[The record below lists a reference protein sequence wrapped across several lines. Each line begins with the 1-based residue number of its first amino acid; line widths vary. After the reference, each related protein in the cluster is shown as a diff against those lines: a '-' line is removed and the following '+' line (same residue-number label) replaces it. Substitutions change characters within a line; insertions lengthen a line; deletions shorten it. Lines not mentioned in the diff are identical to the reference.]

1 MDNVEVAVLA
11 HALAEVVN
19 GISQAAASVICEAA
33 ASTMLK
39 FGEVRA
45 ALKDTPVNSK
55 QCAIL
60 GEQWQEL
67 DDELKKEQIQVTGI
81 DKESLETLGDEITAF
96 TGQFAY
102 YESKTSITGRMGTMW
117 NFKTDQAKMVEF
129 SKRTTDL
136 SNRLL
141 PTIKN
146 DASVLENFEQAHMED
161 IETIHKAQNLGQ
173 AGHQAPL
180 GQEHLFGLLKGLP
193 TEEAH
198 EMQRH
203 NSAYLKSDHVKNI
216 KARVKRGAESLG
228 ILHVSGC
235 TRIWPRECQRE
246 KVMLYTEGGMI
257 LCLYVREI
265 QSKRE
270 RVRERERH

>member
-1 MDNVEVAVLA
+1 MDNVDVAVLA
-11 HALAEVVN
+11 DALGEVVN

-39 FGEVRA
+39 FVKVRE

-67 DDELKKEQIQVTGI
+67 GDELKKEKIQVTGI
-81 DKESLETLGDEITAF
+81 DKESLEMLGDEITAF
-96 TGQFAY
+96 TRQFAY
-102 YESKTSITGRMGTMW
+102 YESKTSITGRMSTMW
-117 NFKTDQAKMVEF
+117 NFKADQAKMVEF

-141 PTIKN
+141 PTIRN
-146 DASVLENFEQAHMED
+146 DASVLENFEQAHIED

-173 AGHQAPL
+173 AGHQAPS
-180 GQEHLFGLLKGLP
+180 GQERLFGLLKGLP
-193 TEEAH
+193 AEEAQK
-198 EMQRH
+198 MQRH

-216 KARVKRGAESLG
+216 KARVKPGAESLG

-235 TRIWPRECQRE
+235 TRIWFGRKPTREGVSERKIRYIQRE
-246 KVMLYTEGGMI
+246 
-257 LCLYVREI
+257 R
-265 QSKRE
+265 
-270 RVRERERH
+270 